1 METLLYL
8 VARTV
13 VAVVQSLP
21 LAWVA
26 RIGRAG
32 GALAYCL
39 DKRHRRVATINL
51 NFCFGAEKSPDEI
64 RALARENFRRIGEA
78 FACAIKTASM
88 TAEQLRPHLTT
99 EINVQTRSR
108 MPDPKTERIII
119 AIGHFGN
126 FELYAR
132 EDQFSRGWQNA
143 TTYRGLRQASMD
155 RLLQSVRAR
164 SSCLFFE
171 RRKDMAALKAALQ
184 KPGICLGLLADQHA
198 GWGSVRVPFLGH
210 DCMTSAAPAVLAQ
223 RYHCRLFTAACF
235 RTALAK
241 WCIEFGPEIPVLE
254 NGRHRP
260 PEDVM
265 RDVNDAFGAAVRRD
279 PANWF
284 WVHNRWRVAN
294 APY

>member
-1 METLLYL
+1 MDTLLYL
-8 VARTV
+8 AARAL

-21 LAWVA
+21 LEWVA
-26 RIGRAG
+26 RLGRAG
-32 GALAYCL
+32 GALAYRL

-51 NFCFGAEKSPDEI
+51 RLCFGAEKTPHEI
-64 RALARENFRRIGEA
+64 NELARENFRRIGET
-78 FACAIKTASM
+78 FACAVKTAGM
-88 TAEQLRPHLTT
+88 TSEQLSRHLTT
-99 EINVQTRSR
+99 EIKTQRPL
-108 MPDPKTERIII
+108 PDPKTERIIF

-132 EDQFSRGWQNA
+132 EEEFSRGWQIA
-143 TTYRGLRQASMD
+143 TTYRGLRQPSLD
-155 RLLQSVRAR
+155 RLLSCLRAR
-164 SSCLFFE
+164 STCLFFE

-210 DCMTSAAPAVLAQ
+210 DCMTSAAPVVLAQ

-235 RTALAK
+235 RTTLAK
-241 WCIEFGPEIPVLE
+241 WVIEFGPEIPVRQD
-254 NGRHRP
+254 GRNRP

-265 RDVNDAFGAAVRRD
+265 REVNDAFGAAVRRD

-294 APY
+294 APQ